1 MSSPVAFKYFKQQ
14 QQTFKP
20 PLIANENAFLG
31 DVVSSEKVDP
41 EHPISCGLYR
51 LEKGQSESTLARDYA
66 RSASRM
72 YWPVGQDT
80 WAKSFTAPIC
90 ATHPRVLPELL
101 PQPFHPAAAD
111 LFVLSGTPLVYEYTY
126 HEMKIVLE
134 GHFDIA
140 DEAGNKV
147 HATPGDV
154 FHFPKGSKITFTT
167 EDYGL
172 AFYTGARKEG
182 AA

>member
-1 MSSPVAFKYFKQQ
+1 MSTRVAFKYFAQQ

-31 DVVSSEKVDP
+31 DVVSSEKIDP

-51 LEKGQSESTLARDYA
+51 LEK
-66 RSASRM
+66 
-72 YWPVGQDT
+72 
-80 WAKSFTAPIC
+80 
-90 ATHPRVLPELL
+90 
-101 PQPFHPAAAD
+101 
-111 LFVLSGTPLVYEYTY
+111 GTPLVYEYTY